1 MFDDLRNKLIDFL
14 KVDEEVIEEEKPE
27 PIIKLGDVWQ
37 TKPDGWVGTVQDI
50 QEYVI
55 TSYNLEE
62 DSIRITLRTHCE
74 YDLKYKIITS
84 KTPEDPFDPT
94 RLYGKKDRTVVNREC
109 SLEQLTNNL
118 IKTDDNFLE
127 IDALLGE

>member
-37 TKPDGWVGTVQDI
+37 TKPDGWVGTVQKI
-50 QEYVI
+50 NEYVI
-55 TSYNLEE
+55 TAYNLEE
-62 DSIRITLRTHCE
+62 DQIKIVIRKYCA
-74 YDLKYKIITS
+74 YDLKNKIIIYENS
-84 KTPEDPFDPT
+84 RRDPFT
-94 RLYGKKDRTVVNREC
+94 RLSETIEGNIEIRTVTLAE
-109 SLEQLTNNL
+109 LTNNL
-118 IKTDDNFLE
+118 IKTNDNFLE